1 MSEGNKSSYVVMG
14 HINLH
19 KSNVCGTD
27 FVKYLSDLYPS
38 FRLNRNGHVLGM
50 EKYGYNSR
58 EARKKFSLPGKDYID
73 PVVVMASTSN
83 SSRSSLP
90 GLKGVGRSAL
100 RKTDTKG
107 STNDTNF
114 SNGANYGLSFSIIGM

>member
-1 MSEGNKSSYVVMG
+1 MSKGNKSSYVVMG

-58 EARKKFSLPGKDYID
+58 EARKKYSLPGKDYID
-73 PVVVMASTSN
+73 PVDANAVDNRTLARPPVQRTWSQRLAEN
-83 SSRSSLP
+83 L
-90 GLKGVGRSAL
+90 
-100 RKTDTKG
+100 
-107 STNDTNF
+107 NNF
-114 SNGANYGLSFSIIGM
+114 NYVPHVQ